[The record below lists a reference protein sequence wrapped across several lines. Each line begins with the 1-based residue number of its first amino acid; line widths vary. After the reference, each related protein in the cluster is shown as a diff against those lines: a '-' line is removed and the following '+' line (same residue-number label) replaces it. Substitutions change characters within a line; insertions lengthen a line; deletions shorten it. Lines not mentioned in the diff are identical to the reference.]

1 MRQLRL
7 TSGFAYQISLNFP
20 EGLWLVI
27 YTVRKIHNV
36 LELEGVIMGIFG
48 GKKQIFDSTT
58 VEHFTNSY
66 QISGK
71 PISCPQ
77 CGHNQF
83 DQGSA
88 LLNTPGMTFLEL
100 DWANRTATILA
111 CKQCGRL
118 EWFLRQPEEV
128 R

>member
-1 MRQLRL
+1 
-7 TSGFAYQISLNFP
+7 
-20 EGLWLVI
+20 
-27 YTVRKIHNV
+27 
-36 LELEGVIMGIFG
+36 MGIFG
-48 GKKQIFDSTT
+48 GRRHIFDSTK

-66 QISGK
+66 RMNGK
-71 PISCPQ
+71 LIVCPL

-88 LLNTPGMTFLEL
+88 LLNTPGMTFFGL
-100 DWANRTATILA
+100 DWANRTAAILA

-118 EWFLRQPEEV
+118 EWFLRQPDEV